1 MKKNESVVWVE
12 LVTDTKDMAGRN
24 STPPMSVLMFPNL
37 KAALVAVENLLILLL
52 TEMKHAMSLFH
63 IPSRLMCDVTVFA

>member
-63 IPSRLMCDVTVFA
+63 IPLRLMCGDTIFA